1 MQKLFNNMSLRF
13 KVIFISL
20 IAIVLCFVILISFLY
35 RALSIGYSKLAI
47 DKLYLI
53 TENTT
58 ELGVNRFLN
67 KYFNMVDSIDSILN
81 LNTPTDT
88 QNYLYVLD
96 TYKAKDNNIIGFV
109 VGFENG
115 ETFHDKVSAK
125 SFSPDYDPRKRDWYQ
140 KTIKNNKITVIS
152 PYIDMGT
159 GALCITIAKPIMTKN
174 NIKGVLSIDLKINT
188 ITDNINAVLD
198 KLSNIDS
205 YMIYDSNNKIILSSD
220 TNAMDKSINQ
230 VFSSVEYI
238 ENQFNNGK
246 TVMYFYEK
254 NVEMMAAIINIPNTD
269 WVLSVYLPY
278 KVVLYIASR
287 NISYSIIAGIII
299 VLVIGVIIFY
309 ATYNAL
315 RNLNVFSK
323 LISQAGTSN
332 DLTFQIPVQTNDELG
347 MIAKNMNTFLQ
358 TVHNVIIQV
367 QESSED
373 LSSASTE
380 LSASMEQISS
390 NFNMQSEQIN
400 LMVNDIGH
408 IISTFNKTTDIIND
422 NISSLADVNNK
433 TTFMLD
439 SLHSINVD
447 MNEIQTNSHNLSNN
461 IEELSKSSNDI
472 GGILA
477 VINDIAG
484 QTNLLALNAAIE
496 AARAG
501 EAGRGFAVVADE
513 VRKLAESTQ
522 KATGQIEEIIS
533 SLQAEAVNA
542 SNQMNSAN
550 NIIQKSTSNLHN
562 VTNDI
567 EITASGINTV
577 YDKMEPTIKVLQNQR
592 DKLRP
597 VTEAALNT
605 ANDIAIN
612 QEMVNKVAVIVNSLQ
627 EKAVKLRNMIEQFKL

>member
-20 IAIVLCFVILISFLY
+20 IAIVLSFVILISFLY

-96 TYKAKDNNIIGFV
+96 TYKAKDNNIIGFI

-125 SFSPDYDPRKRDWYQ
+125 SHSPDYDPRKRDWYQ

-220 TNAMDKSINQ
+220 TNVMDKSINQ

-287 NISYSIIAGIII
+287 NISYSIIAGIIV

-358 TVHNVIIQV
+358 TVHDVIIQV
-367 QESSED
+367 QESTED

-408 IISTFNKTTDIIND
+408 IISTFNKTADIIND

-433 TTFMLD
+433 TTFMMD

-550 NIIQKSTSNLHN
+550 DIIQNSTSNLHN
-562 VTNDI
+562 VTSDI
-567 EITASGINTV
+567 ERTASGINTV
-577 YDKMEPTIKVLQNQR
+577 YGKMEPTIKVLQNQR

-605 ANDIAIN
+605 ANDITIN

>member
-53 TENTT
+53 TENIT

-115 ETFHDKVSAK
+115 EIFHDKVSAK
-125 SFSPDYDPRKRDWYQ
+125 SYSPDYDPRKRDWYQ

-230 VFSSVEYI
+230 VFSSVKYI

>member
-1 MQKLFNNMSLRF
+1 MQKVFNNMSLRF

-20 IAIVLCFVILISFLY
+20 TATVLCFVILISFLY
-35 RALSIGYSKLAI
+35 RALIIGYSKLAI
-47 DKLYLI
+47 DKVYLI
-53 TENTT
+53 TENIT

-67 KYFNMVDSIDSILN
+67 KYFNMVNSIDSILN

-125 SFSPDYDPRKRDWYQ
+125 NFSPDYDPRKRDWYQ

-198 KLSNIDS
+198 KLPNIDS

-269 WVLSVYLPY
+269 WVISVYLPY
-278 KVVLYIASR
+278 EEVLYIASR

-315 RNLNVFSK
+315 KNLNVFSK

-332 DLTFQIPVQTNDELG
+332 DLTFQIPAQTNDELG

-358 TVHNVIIQV
+358 TVHDVIIQV
-367 QESSED
+367 QESTED

-390 NFNMQSEQIN
+390 NFNVQSEQIN

-408 IISTFNKTTDIIND
+408 IISTFNKTADIIND

-433 TTFMLD
+433 TTFMMD

-550 NIIQKSTSNLHN
+550 DIIQNSTSNLHN
-562 VTNDI
+562 VTSDI
-567 EITASGINTV
+567 ERTASGINTV
-577 YDKMEPTIKVLQNQR
+577 YGKMEPTIKVLQTQR

-605 ANDIAIN
+605 ANDITIN
-612 QEMVNKVAVIVNSLQ
+612 QEMVNKVTVIVNSLQ

>member
-1 MQKLFNNMSLRF
+1 MQKVFNNMSLRF

-20 IAIVLCFVILISFLY
+20 TATVLCFVILISFLY
-35 RALSIGYSKLAI
+35 RALIIGYSKLAI
-47 DKLYLI
+47 DKVYLI
-53 TENTT
+53 TENIT

-67 KYFNMVDSIDSILN
+67 KYFNMVNSIDSILN

-96 TYKAKDNNIIGFV
+96 TYKAKDNNIIGFI

-125 SFSPDYDPRKRDWYQ
+125 NFSPDYDPRKRDWYQ

-198 KLSNIDS
+198 TLPNIDS

-230 VFSSVEYI
+230 VFSSVKYI

-269 WVLSVYLPY
+269 WVISVYLPY
-278 KVVLYIASR
+278 EEVLYIASR

-315 RNLNVFSK
+315 KNLNVFSK

-332 DLTFQIPVQTNDELG
+332 DLTFQIPAQTNDELG

-358 TVHNVIIQV
+358 TVHDVIIQV
-367 QESSED
+367 QESTED

-390 NFNMQSEQIN
+390 NFNVQSEQIN

-408 IISTFNKTTDIIND
+408 IISTFNKTADIIND

-433 TTFMLD
+433 TTFMMD

-550 NIIQKSTSNLHN
+550 DIIQNSTSNLHN
-562 VTNDI
+562 VTSDL
-567 EITASGINTV
+567 ERTASGINTV
-577 YDKMEPTIKVLQNQR
+577 YGKMEPTIKVLQTQR

-605 ANDIAIN
+605 ANDITIN
-612 QEMVNKVAVIVNSLQ
+612 QEMVNKVTVIVNSLQ

>member
-20 IAIVLCFVILISFLY
+20 IAIVLSFVILISFLY

-96 TYKAKDNNIIGFV
+96 TYKAKDNNIIGFI

-115 ETFHDKVSAK
+115 ETFHDKISAK
-125 SFSPDYDPRKRDWYQ
+125 SHSPDYDPRKRDWYQ

-152 PYIDMGT
+152 PYIDKGT

-287 NISYSIIAGIII
+287 NISYSIIAGIIV

-323 LISQAGTSN
+323 LINQAGTSN

-358 TVHNVIIQV
+358 TVHDVIIQV
-367 QESSED
+367 QESTED

-390 NFNMQSEQIN
+390 NFNVQSEQIN

-408 IISTFNKTTDIIND
+408 IISTFNKTADIIND

-433 TTFMLD
+433 TTFMMD

-550 NIIQKSTSNLHN
+550 DIIQNSTSNLHN
-562 VTNDI
+562 VTSDI
-567 EITASGINTV
+567 ERTASGINTV
-577 YDKMEPTIKVLQNQR
+577 YGKMEPTIKVLQTQR

-605 ANDIAIN
+605 ANDITIN

>member
-20 IAIVLCFVILISFLY
+20 IAIVLSFVILISFLY

-53 TENTT
+53 TENIT

-67 KYFNMVDSIDSILN
+67 KYFNMVNSIDSILN

-96 TYKAKDNNIIGFV
+96 TYKAKDNNIIGFI

-125 SFSPDYDPRKRDWYQ
+125 SHSPDYDPRKRDWYQ

-220 TNAMDKSINQ
+220 TNVMDKSINQ

-287 NISYSIIAGIII
+287 NISYSIIAGIIV

-408 IISTFNKTTDIIND
+408 IISTFNKTADIIND

-433 TTFMLD
+433 TTFMMD

-550 NIIQKSTSNLHN
+550 DIIQNSTSNLHN
-562 VTNDI
+562 VTSDI
-567 EITASGINTV
+567 ERTASGINTV
-577 YDKMEPTIKVLQNQR
+577 YGKMEPTIKVLQNQR

-605 ANDIAIN
+605 ANDITIN

>member
-1 MQKLFNNMSLRF
+1 MQKVFNNMSLRF

-20 IAIVLCFVILISFLY
+20 TATVLCFVILISFLY

-47 DKLYLI
+47 DKVYLI
-53 TENTT
+53 TENIT

-67 KYFNMVDSIDSILN
+67 KYFNMVNSIDSILN

-96 TYKAKDNNIIGFV
+96 TYKAKDNNIIGFI

-125 SFSPDYDPRKRDWYQ
+125 NFSSDYDPRKRDWYQ

-198 KLSNIDS
+198 KLPNIDS

-230 VFSSVEYI
+230 VFSSVKYI

-269 WVLSVYLPY
+269 WVISVYLPY
-278 KVVLYIASR
+278 EEVLYIASR

-315 RNLNVFSK
+315 KNLNVFSK

-332 DLTFQIPVQTNDELG
+332 DLTFQIPAQTNDELG

-358 TVHNVIIQV
+358 TVHDVIIQV
-367 QESSED
+367 QESTED

-390 NFNMQSEQIN
+390 NFNVQSEQIN

-408 IISTFNKTTDIIND
+408 IISTFNKTADIIND

-433 TTFMLD
+433 TTFMMD

-447 MNEIQTNSHNLSNN
+447 MNEIQTNSHHLSNN

-550 NIIQKSTSNLHN
+550 DIIQNSTSNLHN
-562 VTNDI
+562 VTSDI
-567 EITASGINTV
+567 ERTASGINTV
-577 YDKMEPTIKVLQNQR
+577 YGKMEPTIKVLQTQR

-605 ANDIAIN
+605 ANDITIN
-612 QEMVNKVAVIVNSLQ
+612 QEMVNKVTVIVNSLQ

>member
-1 MQKLFNNMSLRF
+1 MQKVFNNMSLRF

-20 IAIVLCFVILISFLY
+20 TATVLCFVILISFLY

-47 DKLYLI
+47 DKVYLI
-53 TENTT
+53 TENIT

-67 KYFNMVDSIDSILN
+67 KYFNMVNSIDSILN

-96 TYKAKDNNIIGFV
+96 TYKAKDNNIIGFI

-125 SFSPDYDPRKRDWYQ
+125 NFSSDYDPRKRDWYQ

-152 PYIDMGT
+152 PYIDTGT
-159 GALCITIAKPIMTKN
+159 GDLCITIAKPIMTKN

-198 KLSNIDS
+198 KLPNIDS

-269 WVLSVYLPY
+269 WVISVYLPY
-278 KVVLYIASR
+278 EEVLYIASR
-287 NISYSIIAGIII
+287 NISYSIIAGIIV

-347 MIAKNMNTFLQ
+347 MIAKNMNTFMQ
-358 TVHNVIIQV
+358 TVHKVIIQV
-367 QESSED
+367 QESTED

-390 NFNMQSEQIN
+390 NFNVQSEQIN

-408 IISTFNKTTDIIND
+408 IISTFNKTADIIND

-433 TTFMLD
+433 TTFMMD

-550 NIIQKSTSNLHN
+550 DIIQNSTSNLHN
-562 VTNDI
+562 VTSDI
-567 EITASGINTV
+567 ERTASGINTV
-577 YDKMEPTIKVLQNQR
+577 YGKMEPTIKVLQTQR

-605 ANDIAIN
+605 ANDITIN
-612 QEMVNKVAVIVNSLQ
+612 QEMVNKVTVIVNSLQ

>member
-1 MQKLFNNMSLRF
+1 MQKVFNNMSLRF

-20 IAIVLCFVILISFLY
+20 TATVLCFVILISFLY

-47 DKLYLI
+47 DKVYLI
-53 TENTT
+53 TENIT

-67 KYFNMVDSIDSILN
+67 KYFNMVNSIDSILN

-96 TYKAKDNNIIGFV
+96 TYKAKDNNIIGFI

-125 SFSPDYDPRKRDWYQ
+125 NFSSDYDPRKRDWYQ

-174 NIKGVLSIDLKINT
+174 NIKGVLSVDLKINT
-188 ITDNINAVLD
+188 ITDNINAALD
-198 KLSNIDS
+198 KFPNIDS

-230 VFSSVEYI
+230 VFSSVKYI

-269 WVLSVYLPY
+269 WVISVYLPY

-287 NISYSIIAGIII
+287 NIAYSIIAGIIV

-332 DLTFQIPVQTNDELG
+332 DLTFQIPAQTNDELG

-358 TVHNVIIQV
+358 TVHDVIIQV
-367 QESSED
+367 QESTED

-390 NFNMQSEQIN
+390 NFNVQSEQIN

-408 IISTFNKTTDIIND
+408 IISTFNKTADIIND

-433 TTFMLD
+433 TTFMMD

-447 MNEIQTNSHNLSNN
+447 MNEIQTNSHHLSNN

-550 NIIQKSTSNLHN
+550 DIIQNSTSNLHN
-562 VTNDI
+562 VTSDI
-567 EITASGINTV
+567 ERTASGINTV
-577 YDKMEPTIKVLQNQR
+577 YDKMEPTIKVLQTQR

-605 ANDIAIN
+605 ANDITIN
-612 QEMVNKVAVIVNSLQ
+612 QEMVNKVTVIVNSLQ

>member
-20 IAIVLCFVILISFLY
+20 IAIVLSFVILISFLY

-96 TYKAKDNNIIGFV
+96 TYKAKDHNIIGFI

-125 SFSPDYDPRKRDWYQ
+125 EYSQDYDPRKRDWYQ

-220 TNAMDKSINQ
+220 TNVMDKSINQ

-287 NISYSIIAGIII
+287 NISYSIIAGIIV

-408 IISTFNKTTDIIND
+408 IISTFNKTADIIND

-433 TTFMLD
+433 TTFMMD

-550 NIIQKSTSNLHN
+550 DIIQNSTSNLHN
-562 VTNDI
+562 VTSDI
-567 EITASGINTV
+567 ERTASGINTV
-577 YDKMEPTIKVLQNQR
+577 YGKMEPTIKVLQTQR

-605 ANDIAIN
+605 ANDITIN

>member
-1 MQKLFNNMSLRF
+1 MQKVFNNMSLRF

-20 IAIVLCFVILISFLY
+20 IATVLCFVILISFLY

-53 TENTT
+53 TENVT

-67 KYFNMVDSIDSILN
+67 KYFNMVNSIDSILN

-96 TYKAKDNNIIGFV
+96 TYKAKDNNIIGFI

-115 ETFHDKVSAK
+115 ETFYDKVSAK
-125 SFSPDYDPRKRDWYQ
+125 EHSQDYDPRKRDWYQ

-188 ITDNINAVLD
+188 ITDNINAALD

-220 TNAMDKSINQ
+220 TNAMYKSINQ

-287 NISYSIIAGIII
+287 NISYSIIAGIIV

-408 IISTFNKTTDIIND
+408 IISTFNKTADIIND

-433 TTFMLD
+433 TTFMMD

-550 NIIQKSTSNLHN
+550 DIIQNSTSNLHN
-562 VTNDI
+562 VTSDL
-567 EITASGINTV
+567 ERTASGINTV
-577 YDKMEPTIKVLQNQR
+577 YGKMEPTIKVLQTQR

-605 ANDIAIN
+605 ANDITIN
-612 QEMVNKVAVIVNSLQ
+612 QEMVNKVTVIVNSLQ

>member
-1 MQKLFNNMSLRF
+1 MQKVFNNMSLRF

-20 IAIVLCFVILISFLY
+20 IATVLCFVILISFLY

-53 TENTT
+53 TENVT

-67 KYFNMVDSIDSILN
+67 KYFNMVNSIDSILN

-96 TYKAKDNNIIGFV
+96 TYKAKDNNIIGFI

-115 ETFHDKVSAK
+115 ETFYDKVSAK
-125 SFSPDYDPRKRDWYQ
+125 EHSQDYDPRKRDWYQ

-287 NISYSIIAGIII
+287 NISYSIIAGIIV

-358 TVHNVIIQV
+358 TVHDVIIQV

-408 IISTFNKTTDIIND
+408 IISTFNKTADIIND

-433 TTFMLD
+433 TTFMMD

-550 NIIQKSTSNLHN
+550 DIIQNSTSNLHN
-562 VTNDI
+562 VTSDL
-567 EITASGINTV
+567 ERTASGINTV
-577 YDKMEPTIKVLQNQR
+577 YGKMEPTIKVLQTQR

-605 ANDIAIN
+605 ANDITIN
-612 QEMVNKVAVIVNSLQ
+612 QEMVNKVTVIVNSLQ

>member
-1 MQKLFNNMSLRF
+1 MQKVFNNMSLRF

-20 IAIVLCFVILISFLY
+20 TATVLCFVILISFLY

-47 DKLYLI
+47 DKVYLI
-53 TENTT
+53 TENIT

-67 KYFNMVDSIDSILN
+67 KYFNMVNSIDSILN

-125 SFSPDYDPRKRDWYQ
+125 NFSSDYDPRKRDWYQ

-152 PYIDMGT
+152 PYIDIGT

-188 ITDNINAVLD
+188 IADNINAALD
-198 KLSNIDS
+198 KFPNIDS

-230 VFSSVEYI
+230 VFSSVKYI

-269 WVLSVYLPY
+269 WVISVYLPY
-278 KVVLYIASR
+278 EEVLYIASR

-315 RNLNVFSK
+315 KNLNVFSK

-332 DLTFQIPVQTNDELG
+332 DLTFQIPAQTNDELG

-358 TVHNVIIQV
+358 TVHDVIIQV
-367 QESSED
+367 QESTED

-390 NFNMQSEQIN
+390 NFNVQSEQIN

-408 IISTFNKTTDIIND
+408 IISTFNKTADIIND

-433 TTFMLD
+433 TTFMMD

-550 NIIQKSTSNLHN
+550 DIIQNSTSNLHN
-562 VTNDI
+562 VTSDI
-567 EITASGINTV
+567 ERTASGINTV
-577 YDKMEPTIKVLQNQR
+577 YDKMEPTIKVLQTQR

-605 ANDIAIN
+605 ANDITIN
-612 QEMVNKVAVIVNSLQ
+612 QEMVNKVTVIVNSLQ

>member
-1 MQKLFNNMSLRF
+1 MQKVFNNMSLRF

-20 IAIVLCFVILISFLY
+20 TATVLCFVILISFLY

-47 DKLYLI
+47 DKVYLI
-53 TENTT
+53 TENIT

-67 KYFNMVDSIDSILN
+67 KYFNMVNSIDSILN

-96 TYKAKDNNIIGFV
+96 TYKAKDNNIIGFI

-125 SFSPDYDPRKRDWYQ
+125 NFSPDYDPRKRDWYQ

-287 NISYSIIAGIII
+287 NISYSIIAGIIV

-315 RNLNVFSK
+315 KNLNVFSK

-390 NFNMQSEQIN
+390 NFNVQSEQIN

-408 IISTFNKTTDIIND
+408 IISTFNKTADIIND

-433 TTFMLD
+433 TTFMMD

-550 NIIQKSTSNLHN
+550 DIIQNSTSNLHN
-562 VTNDI
+562 VTSDI
-567 EITASGINTV
+567 ERTASGINTV
-577 YDKMEPTIKVLQNQR
+577 YGKMEPTIKVLQTQR

-605 ANDIAIN
+605 ANDITIN
-612 QEMVNKVAVIVNSLQ
+612 QEMVNKVTVIVNSLQ

>member
-1 MQKLFNNMSLRF
+1 MQKVFNNMSLRF

-20 IAIVLCFVILISFLY
+20 TATVLCFVILISFLY

-47 DKLYLI
+47 DKVYLI
-53 TENTT
+53 TENIT

-67 KYFNMVDSIDSILN
+67 KYFNMVNSIDSILN

-96 TYKAKDNNIIGFV
+96 TYKAKDNNIIGFI

-125 SFSPDYDPRKRDWYQ
+125 NFSSDYDPRKRDWYQ

-152 PYIDMGT
+152 PYIDTGT
-159 GALCITIAKPIMTKN
+159 GDLCITIAKPIMTKN

-198 KLSNIDS
+198 KLPNIDS

-230 VFSSVEYI
+230 VFSSVKYI

-269 WVLSVYLPY
+269 WVISVYLPY
-278 KVVLYIASR
+278 EEVLYIASR

-358 TVHNVIIQV
+358 TVHDVIIQV
-367 QESSED
+367 QESTED

-390 NFNMQSEQIN
+390 NFNVQSEQIN

-408 IISTFNKTTDIIND
+408 IISTFNKTADIIND

-433 TTFMLD
+433 TTFMMD

-550 NIIQKSTSNLHN
+550 DIIQNSTSNLHN
-562 VTNDI
+562 VTSDI
-567 EITASGINTV
+567 ERTASGINTV
-577 YDKMEPTIKVLQNQR
+577 YGKMEPTIKVLQTQR

-605 ANDIAIN
+605 ANDITIN
-612 QEMVNKVAVIVNSLQ
+612 QEMVNKVTVIVNSLQ

>member
-20 IAIVLCFVILISFLY
+20 IAIVLSFVILISFLY

-96 TYKAKDNNIIGFV
+96 TYKAKDNNIIGFI

-115 ETFHDKVSAK
+115 ETFHDKISAK
-125 SFSPDYDPRKRDWYQ
+125 SHSPDYDPRKRDWYQ

-287 NISYSIIAGIII
+287 NISYSIIAGIIV

-358 TVHNVIIQV
+358 TVHDVIIQV

-408 IISTFNKTTDIIND
+408 IISTFNKTADIIND

-433 TTFMLD
+433 TTFMMD

-550 NIIQKSTSNLHN
+550 DIIQNSTSNLHN
-562 VTNDI
+562 VTSDI
-567 EITASGINTV
+567 ERTASGINTV
-577 YDKMEPTIKVLQNQR
+577 YGKMEPTIKVLQNQR

-605 ANDIAIN
+605 ANDITIN

>member
-1 MQKLFNNMSLRF
+1 MQKVFNNMSLRF

-20 IAIVLCFVILISFLY
+20 TATVLCFVILISFLY

-47 DKLYLI
+47 DKVYLI
-53 TENTT
+53 TENIT

-67 KYFNMVDSIDSILN
+67 KYFNMVNSIDSILN

-96 TYKAKDNNIIGFV
+96 TYKAKDNNIIGFI

-125 SFSPDYDPRKRDWYQ
+125 NFSSDYDPRKRDWYQ

-198 KLSNIDS
+198 TLPNIDS

-269 WVLSVYLPY
+269 WVISVYLPY
-278 KVVLYIASR
+278 EEVLYIASR

-315 RNLNVFSK
+315 KNLNVFSK

-332 DLTFQIPVQTNDELG
+332 DLTFQIPAQTNDELG

-358 TVHNVIIQV
+358 TVHDVIIQV
-367 QESSED
+367 QESTED

-390 NFNMQSEQIN
+390 NFNVQSEQIN

-408 IISTFNKTTDIIND
+408 IISTFNKTADIIND

-433 TTFMLD
+433 TTFMMD

-550 NIIQKSTSNLHN
+550 DIIQNSTSNLHN
-562 VTNDI
+562 VTSDI
-567 EITASGINTV
+567 ERTASGINTV
-577 YDKMEPTIKVLQNQR
+577 YGKMEPTIKVLQTQR

-605 ANDIAIN
+605 ANDITIN
-612 QEMVNKVAVIVNSLQ
+612 QEMVNKVTVIVNSLQ

>member
-20 IAIVLCFVILISFLY
+20 IAIVLSFVILISFLY

-96 TYKAKDNNIIGFV
+96 TYKAKDNNIIGFI

-125 SFSPDYDPRKRDWYQ
+125 SHSPDYDPRKRDWYQ

-220 TNAMDKSINQ
+220 TNVMDKSINQ

-287 NISYSIIAGIII
+287 NISYSIIAGIIV

-323 LISQAGTSN
+323 LINQAGTSN

-408 IISTFNKTTDIIND
+408 IISTFNKTADIIND

-433 TTFMLD
+433 TTFMMD

-550 NIIQKSTSNLHN
+550 DIIQNSTSNLHN

-567 EITASGINTV
+567 ERTASGINTV
-577 YDKMEPTIKVLQNQR
+577 YGKMEPTIKVLQTQR

-605 ANDIAIN
+605 ANDITIN

>member
-20 IAIVLCFVILISFLY
+20 IAIVLSFVILISFLY

-96 TYKAKDNNIIGFV
+96 TYKAKDNNIIGFI

-115 ETFHDKVSAK
+115 ETFHDKVSTK
-125 SFSPDYDPRKRDWYQ
+125 NFSPDYDPRKRDWYQ

-159 GALCITIAKPIMTKN
+159 GDLCITIAKPIMTKN

-269 WVLSVYLPY
+269 WILSVYLPY

-287 NISYSIIAGIII
+287 NISYSIIAGIIV

-358 TVHNVIIQV
+358 TVHDVIIQV

-408 IISTFNKTTDIIND
+408 IISTFNKTADIIND

-433 TTFMLD
+433 TTFMMD

-550 NIIQKSTSNLHN
+550 DIIQNSTSNLHN
-562 VTNDI
+562 VTSDI
-567 EITASGINTV
+567 ERTASGINTV
-577 YDKMEPTIKVLQNQR
+577 YGKMEPTIKVLQTQR

-605 ANDIAIN
+605 ANDITIN
-612 QEMVNKVAVIVNSLQ
+612 QEMVNKV
-627 EKAVKLRNMIEQFKL
+627 

>member
-20 IAIVLCFVILISFLY
+20 IAIVLSFVILISFLY

-96 TYKAKDNNIIGFV
+96 TYKAKDNNIIGFI

-115 ETFHDKVSAK
+115 ETFHDKISAK
-125 SFSPDYDPRKRDWYQ
+125 SHSPDYDPRKRDWYQ

-287 NISYSIIAGIII
+287 NISYSIIAGIIV

-323 LISQAGTSN
+323 LINQAGTSN

-408 IISTFNKTTDIIND
+408 IISTFNKTADIIND

-433 TTFMLD
+433 TTFMMD

-550 NIIQKSTSNLHN
+550 DIIQNSTSNLHN
-562 VTNDI
+562 VTSDI
-567 EITASGINTV
+567 ERTASGINTV
-577 YDKMEPTIKVLQNQR
+577 YGKMEPTIKVLQTQR

-605 ANDIAIN
+605 ANDITIN

>member
-1 MQKLFNNMSLRF
+1 MQKVFNNMSLRF

-20 IAIVLCFVILISFLY
+20 IATVLCFVILISFLY

-47 DKLYLI
+47 DKVYLI
-53 TENTT
+53 TENIT

-96 TYKAKDNNIIGFV
+96 TYKAKDNNIIGFI

-125 SFSPDYDPRKRDWYQ
+125 NFSSDYDPRKRDWYQ

-198 KLSNIDS
+198 KLPNIDS

-230 VFSSVEYI
+230 VFSSVKYI

-269 WVLSVYLPY
+269 WVISVYLPY
-278 KVVLYIASR
+278 EEVLYIASR

-315 RNLNVFSK
+315 KNLNVFSK

-358 TVHNVIIQV
+358 TVHDVIIQV

-390 NFNMQSEQIN
+390 NFNVQSEQIN

-408 IISTFNKTTDIIND
+408 IISTFNKTADIIND

-433 TTFMLD
+433 TTFMMD

-550 NIIQKSTSNLHN
+550 DIIQNSTSNLHN
-562 VTNDI
+562 VTSDL
-567 EITASGINTV
+567 ERTASGINTV
-577 YDKMEPTIKVLQNQR
+577 YDKMEPTIKVLQTQR

-605 ANDIAIN
+605 ANDITIN
-612 QEMVNKVAVIVNSLQ
+612 QEMVNKVTVIVNSLQ

>member
-1 MQKLFNNMSLRF
+1 
-13 KVIFISL
+13 
-20 IAIVLCFVILISFLY
+20 
-35 RALSIGYSKLAI
+35 
-47 DKLYLI
+47 
-53 TENTT
+53 
-58 ELGVNRFLN
+58 
-67 KYFNMVDSIDSILN
+67 
-81 LNTPTDT
+81 
-88 QNYLYVLD
+88 
-96 TYKAKDNNIIGFV
+96 
-109 VGFENG
+109 
-115 ETFHDKVSAK
+115 
-125 SFSPDYDPRKRDWYQ
+125 
-140 KTIKNNKITVIS
+140 
-152 PYIDMGT
+152 MGT

-287 NISYSIIAGIII
+287 NISYSIIAGIIV

-408 IISTFNKTTDIIND
+408 IISTFNKTADIIND

-433 TTFMLD
+433 TTFMMD

-550 NIIQKSTSNLHN
+550 DIIQNSTSNLHN
-562 VTNDI
+562 VTSDI
-567 EITASGINTV
+567 ERTASGINTV
-577 YDKMEPTIKVLQNQR
+577 YGKMEPTIKVLQNQR

-605 ANDIAIN
+605 ANDITIN

>member
-1 MQKLFNNMSLRF
+1 MQKVFNNMSLRF

-20 IAIVLCFVILISFLY
+20 TATVLCFVILISFLY

-47 DKLYLI
+47 DKVYLI
-53 TENTT
+53 TENIT

-67 KYFNMVDSIDSILN
+67 KYFNMVNSIDSILN

-125 SFSPDYDPRKRDWYQ
+125 NFSPDYDPRKRDWYQ

-152 PYIDMGT
+152 TYIDMGT

-198 KLSNIDS
+198 KLPNIDS

-230 VFSSVEYI
+230 VFSSVKYI

-269 WVLSVYLPY
+269 WVISVYLPY
-278 KVVLYIASR
+278 EEVLYIASR
-287 NISYSIIAGIII
+287 NISYSIIAGIIV

-358 TVHNVIIQV
+358 TVHKVIIQV
-367 QESSED
+367 QESTED

-390 NFNMQSEQIN
+390 NFNVQSEQIN

-408 IISTFNKTTDIIND
+408 IISTFNKTADIIND

-433 TTFMLD
+433 TTFMMD

-550 NIIQKSTSNLHN
+550 DIIQNSTSNLHN
-562 VTNDI
+562 VTSDI
-567 EITASGINTV
+567 ERTASGINTV
-577 YDKMEPTIKVLQNQR
+577 YGKMEPTIKVLQTQR

-605 ANDIAIN
+605 ANDITIN
-612 QEMVNKVAVIVNSLQ
+612 QEMVNKVTVIVNSLQ

>member
-20 IAIVLCFVILISFLY
+20 IAIVLSFVILISFLY

-96 TYKAKDNNIIGFV
+96 TYKAKDNNIIGFI

-125 SFSPDYDPRKRDWYQ
+125 SHSPDYDPRKRDWYQ

-287 NISYSIIAGIII
+287 NISYSIIAGIIV

-323 LISQAGTSN
+323 LINQAGTSN

-408 IISTFNKTTDIIND
+408 IISTFNKTADIIND

-433 TTFMLD
+433 TTFMMD

-550 NIIQKSTSNLHN
+550 DIIQNSTSNLHN

-567 EITASGINTV
+567 ERTASGINTV
-577 YDKMEPTIKVLQNQR
+577 YGKMEPTIKVLQNQR

-605 ANDIAIN
+605 ANDITIN

>member
-20 IAIVLCFVILISFLY
+20 VAIVLCFVILISFLY

-125 SFSPDYDPRKRDWYQ
+125 SYSPDYDPRKRDWYQ

>member
-1 MQKLFNNMSLRF
+1 MQKVFNNMSLRF

-20 IAIVLCFVILISFLY
+20 TATVLCFVILISFLY

-47 DKLYLI
+47 DKVYLV
-53 TENTT
+53 TENIT

-67 KYFNMVDSIDSILN
+67 KYFNMVNSIDSILN

-125 SFSPDYDPRKRDWYQ
+125 NFSSDYDPRKRDWYQ

-152 PYIDMGT
+152 PYIDIGT

-188 ITDNINAVLD
+188 IADNINAALD
-198 KLSNIDS
+198 KFPNIDS

-220 TNAMDKSINQ
+220 TNAMDKSVNQ
-230 VFSSVEYI
+230 VFSSVKYI

-269 WVLSVYLPY
+269 WVISVYLPY
-278 KVVLYIASR
+278 EVVLYIASR

-315 RNLNVFSK
+315 KNLNVFSK

-332 DLTFQIPVQTNDELG
+332 DLTFQIPAQTNDELG

-358 TVHNVIIQV
+358 TVHDVIIQV
-367 QESSED
+367 QESTED

-390 NFNMQSEQIN
+390 NFNVQSEQIN

-408 IISTFNKTTDIIND
+408 IISTFNKTADIIND

-433 TTFMLD
+433 TTFMMD

-550 NIIQKSTSNLHN
+550 DIIQNSTSNLHN
-562 VTNDI
+562 VTSDI
-567 EITASGINTV
+567 ERTASGINTV
-577 YDKMEPTIKVLQNQR
+577 YDKMEPTIKVLQTQR

-605 ANDIAIN
+605 ANDITIN
-612 QEMVNKVAVIVNSLQ
+612 QEMVNKVTVIVNSLQ

>member
-1 MQKLFNNMSLRF
+1 MQKVFNNMSLRF

-20 IAIVLCFVILISFLY
+20 TATVLCFVILISFLY
-35 RALSIGYSKLAI
+35 RALIIGYSKLAI
-47 DKLYLI
+47 DKVYLI
-53 TENTT
+53 TENIT

-67 KYFNMVDSIDSILN
+67 KYFNMVNSIDSILN

-125 SFSPDYDPRKRDWYQ
+125 NFSPDYDPRKRDWYQ

-198 KLSNIDS
+198 KLPNIDS

-230 VFSSVEYI
+230 VFSSVKYI

-269 WVLSVYLPY
+269 WVISVYLPY
-278 KVVLYIASR
+278 EEVLYIASR

-315 RNLNVFSK
+315 KNLNVFSK

-332 DLTFQIPVQTNDELG
+332 DLTFQIPAQTNDELG

-358 TVHNVIIQV
+358 TVHDVIIQV
-367 QESSED
+367 QESTED

-390 NFNMQSEQIN
+390 NFNVQSEQIN

-408 IISTFNKTTDIIND
+408 IISTFNKTADIIND

-433 TTFMLD
+433 TTFMMD

-550 NIIQKSTSNLHN
+550 DIIQNSTSNLHN
-562 VTNDI
+562 VTSDI
-567 EITASGINTV
+567 ERTASGINTV
-577 YDKMEPTIKVLQNQR
+577 YGKMEPTIKVLQTQR

-605 ANDIAIN
+605 ANDITIN
-612 QEMVNKVAVIVNSLQ
+612 QEMVNKVTVIVNSLQ

>member
-1 MQKLFNNMSLRF
+1 MQKVFNNMSLRF

-20 IAIVLCFVILISFLY
+20 TATVLCFVILISFLY

-47 DKLYLI
+47 DKVYLI
-53 TENTT
+53 TENIT

-67 KYFNMVDSIDSILN
+67 KYFNMVNSIDSILN

-96 TYKAKDNNIIGFV
+96 TYKAKDNNIIGFI

-125 SFSPDYDPRKRDWYQ
+125 NFSPDYDPRKRDWYQ

-198 KLSNIDS
+198 KFPNIDS

-230 VFSSVEYI
+230 VFSSVKYI

-269 WVLSVYLPY
+269 WVISVYLPY
-278 KVVLYIASR
+278 EEVLYIASR

-358 TVHNVIIQV
+358 TVHDVIIQV
-367 QESSED
+367 QESTED

-390 NFNMQSEQIN
+390 NFNVQSEQIN

-408 IISTFNKTTDIIND
+408 IISTFNKTADIIND

-433 TTFMLD
+433 TTFMMD

-550 NIIQKSTSNLHN
+550 DIIQNSTSNLHN
-562 VTNDI
+562 VTSDI
-567 EITASGINTV
+567 ERTASGINTV
-577 YDKMEPTIKVLQNQR
+577 YGKMEPTIKVLQTQR

-605 ANDIAIN
+605 ANDITIN
-612 QEMVNKVAVIVNSLQ
+612 QEMVNKVTVIVNSLQ

>member
-1 MQKLFNNMSLRF
+1 MQKVFNNMSLRF

-20 IAIVLCFVILISFLY
+20 TATVLCFVILISFLY

-47 DKLYLI
+47 DKVYLI
-53 TENTT
+53 TENIT

-67 KYFNMVDSIDSILN
+67 KYFNMVNSIDSILN

-96 TYKAKDNNIIGFV
+96 TYKAKDNNIIGFI

-115 ETFHDKVSAK
+115 ETFHDK
-125 SFSPDYDPRKRDWYQ
+125 
-140 KTIKNNKITVIS
+140 VIS

-198 KLSNIDS
+198 KLPNIDS

-230 VFSSVEYI
+230 VFSSVKYI

-287 NISYSIIAGIII
+287 NISYSIIAGIIV

-358 TVHNVIIQV
+358 TVHDVIIQV
-367 QESSED
+367 QESTED

-390 NFNMQSEQIN
+390 NFNVQSEQIN

-408 IISTFNKTTDIIND
+408 IISTFNKTADIIND

-433 TTFMLD
+433 TTFMMD

-550 NIIQKSTSNLHN
+550 DIIQNSTSNLHN
-562 VTNDI
+562 VTSDI
-567 EITASGINTV
+567 ERTASGINTV
-577 YDKMEPTIKVLQNQR
+577 YGKMEPTIKVLQTQR

-605 ANDIAIN
+605 ANDITIN
-612 QEMVNKVAVIVNSLQ
+612 QEMVNKVTVIVNSLQ
-627 EKAVKLRNMIEQFKL
+627 EKAVKSPIFFIFPLW

>member
-1 MQKLFNNMSLRF
+1 MQKLFNNISLRF

>member
-1 MQKLFNNMSLRF
+1 MQKVFNNMSLRF

-20 IAIVLCFVILISFLY
+20 TATVLCFVILISFLY

-47 DKLYLI
+47 DKVYLI
-53 TENTT
+53 TENIT

-67 KYFNMVDSIDSILN
+67 KYFNMVNSIDSILN

-96 TYKAKDNNIIGFV
+96 TYKAKDNNIIGFI

-125 SFSPDYDPRKRDWYQ
+125 NFSSDYDPRKRDWYQ

-358 TVHNVIIQV
+358 TVHDVIIQV
-367 QESSED
+367 QESTED

-390 NFNMQSEQIN
+390 NFNVQSEQIN

-408 IISTFNKTTDIIND
+408 IISTFNKTADIIND

-433 TTFMLD
+433 TTFMMD

-550 NIIQKSTSNLHN
+550 DIIQNSTSNLHN
-562 VTNDI
+562 VTSDI
-567 EITASGINTV
+567 ERTASGINTV
-577 YDKMEPTIKVLQNQR
+577 YGKMEPTIKVLQTQR

-605 ANDIAIN
+605 ANDITIN

>member
-1 MQKLFNNMSLRF
+1 MQKVFNNMSLRF

-20 IAIVLCFVILISFLY
+20 IAVVLCFVILISFLY

-47 DKLYLI
+47 DKVYLI
-53 TENTT
+53 TENIT

-67 KYFNMVDSIDSILN
+67 KYFNMVNSIDSIFN

-96 TYKAKDNNIIGFV
+96 TYKAKDNNIIGFI

-125 SFSPDYDPRKRDWYQ
+125 NFSPDYDPRKRDWYQ

-198 KLSNIDS
+198 KLPNIDS

-230 VFSSVEYI
+230 VFSSVKYI

-269 WVLSVYLPY
+269 WVISVYLPY
-278 KVVLYIASR
+278 EEVLYIASR

-315 RNLNVFSK
+315 RNLNVFSR

-358 TVHNVIIQV
+358 TVHDVIIQV
-367 QESSED
+367 QESTED

-390 NFNMQSEQIN
+390 NFNVQSEQIN

-408 IISTFNKTTDIIND
+408 IISTFNKTADIIND

-433 TTFMLD
+433 TTFMMD

-550 NIIQKSTSNLHN
+550 DIIQNSTSNLHN
-562 VTNDI
+562 VTSDI
-567 EITASGINTV
+567 ERTASGINTV
-577 YDKMEPTIKVLQNQR
+577 YDKMEPTIKVLQTQR

-605 ANDIAIN
+605 ANDITIN
-612 QEMVNKVAVIVNSLQ
+612 QEMVNKVTVIVNSLQ

>member
-20 IAIVLCFVILISFLY
+20 IAIVLSFVILISFLY

-67 KYFNMVDSIDSILN
+67 KYFNMVNSIDSILN

-96 TYKAKDNNIIGFV
+96 TYKAKDNNIIGFI

-115 ETFHDKVSAK
+115 ETFHDKISAK
-125 SFSPDYDPRKRDWYQ
+125 SHSPDYDPRKRDWYQ

-287 NISYSIIAGIII
+287 NISYSIIAGIIV

-408 IISTFNKTTDIIND
+408 IISTFNKTADIIND

-433 TTFMLD
+433 TTFMMD

-550 NIIQKSTSNLHN
+550 DIIQNSTSNLHN
-562 VTNDI
+562 VTSDI
-567 EITASGINTV
+567 ERTASGINTV
-577 YDKMEPTIKVLQNQR
+577 YGKMEPTIKVLQTQR

-605 ANDIAIN
+605 ANDITIN
-612 QEMVNKVAVIVNSLQ
+612 QEMVNKVTVIVNSLQ

>member
-1 MQKLFNNMSLRF
+1 MQKVFNNMSLRF

-20 IAIVLCFVILISFLY
+20 TATVLCFVILISFLY

-47 DKLYLI
+47 DKVYLI
-53 TENTT
+53 TENIT

-67 KYFNMVDSIDSILN
+67 KYFNMVNSIDSILN

-96 TYKAKDNNIIGFV
+96 TYKAKDNNIIGFI

-125 SFSPDYDPRKRDWYQ
+125 NFSSDYDPRKRDWYQ

-152 PYIDMGT
+152 PYIDTGT
-159 GALCITIAKPIMTKN
+159 GDLCITIAKPIMTKN

-198 KLSNIDS
+198 KLPNIDS

-230 VFSSVEYI
+230 VFSSVKYI

-269 WVLSVYLPY
+269 WVISVYLPY
-278 KVVLYIASR
+278 EEVLYIASR
-287 NISYSIIAGIII
+287 NISYSIIAGIIV

-347 MIAKNMNTFLQ
+347 MIAKNMNTFMQ
-358 TVHNVIIQV
+358 TVHKVIIQV
-367 QESSED
+367 QESTED

-390 NFNMQSEQIN
+390 NFNVQSEQIN

-408 IISTFNKTTDIIND
+408 IISTFNKTADIIND

-433 TTFMLD
+433 TTFMMD

-550 NIIQKSTSNLHN
+550 DIIQNSTSNLHN
-562 VTNDI
+562 VTSDI
-567 EITASGINTV
+567 ERTASGINTV
-577 YDKMEPTIKVLQNQR
+577 YGKMEPTIKVLQTQR

-605 ANDIAIN
+605 ANDITIN
-612 QEMVNKVAVIVNSLQ
+612 QEMVNKVTVIVNSLQ

>member
-115 ETFHDKVSAK
+115 EIFHDKVSAK
-125 SFSPDYDPRKRDWYQ
+125 SYSPDYDPRKRDWYQ

>member
-1 MQKLFNNMSLRF
+1 MQKVFNNMSLRF

-20 IAIVLCFVILISFLY
+20 TATVLCFVILISFLY

-47 DKLYLI
+47 DKVYLI
-53 TENTT
+53 TENIT

-67 KYFNMVDSIDSILN
+67 KYFNMVNSIDSILN

-96 TYKAKDNNIIGFV
+96 TYKAKDNNIIGFI

-125 SFSPDYDPRKRDWYQ
+125 NFSSDYDPRKRDWYQ

-198 KLSNIDS
+198 KLPNIDS

-269 WVLSVYLPY
+269 WVISVYLPY
-278 KVVLYIASR
+278 EKVLYIASR
-287 NISYSIIAGIII
+287 NISYSIIAGIIV

-332 DLTFQIPVQTNDELG
+332 DLTFQIPAQTNDELG

-358 TVHNVIIQV
+358 TVHDVIIQV
-367 QESSED
+367 QESTED

-390 NFNMQSEQIN
+390 NFNVQSEQIN

-408 IISTFNKTTDIIND
+408 IISTFNKTADIIND

-433 TTFMLD
+433 TTFMMD

-550 NIIQKSTSNLHN
+550 DIIQNSTSNLHN
-562 VTNDI
+562 VTSDI
-567 EITASGINTV
+567 ERTASGINTV
-577 YDKMEPTIKVLQNQR
+577 YDKMEPTIKVLQTQR

-605 ANDIAIN
+605 ANDITIN
-612 QEMVNKVAVIVNSLQ
+612 QEMVNKVTFIVNSLQ

>member
-53 TENTT
+53 TENIT

-96 TYKAKDNNIIGFV
+96 TYKAKDNNIIGFI

-230 VFSSVEYI
+230 VFSSVKYI

-287 NISYSIIAGIII
+287 NISYSIIAGIIV

>member
-1 MQKLFNNMSLRF
+1 MQKVFNNMSLRF

-20 IAIVLCFVILISFLY
+20 IATVLCFVILISFLY

-53 TENTT
+53 TENVT

-67 KYFNMVDSIDSILN
+67 KYFNMVNSLDSILN

-96 TYKAKDNNIIGFV
+96 TYKAKDNNIIGFI

-115 ETFHDKVSAK
+115 ETFYDKVSAK
-125 SFSPDYDPRKRDWYQ
+125 EHSPDYDPRKRDWYQ

-230 VFSSVEYI
+230 VFSSVKYI

-287 NISYSIIAGIII
+287 NISYSIIAGIIV

-358 TVHNVIIQV
+358 TVHDVIIQV

-408 IISTFNKTTDIIND
+408 IISTFNKTADIIND

-433 TTFMLD
+433 TTFMMD

-550 NIIQKSTSNLHN
+550 DIIQNSTSNLHN
-562 VTNDI
+562 VTSDL
-567 EITASGINTV
+567 ERTASGINTV
-577 YDKMEPTIKVLQNQR
+577 YGKMEPTIKVLQTQR

-605 ANDIAIN
+605 ANDITIN
-612 QEMVNKVAVIVNSLQ
+612 QEMVNKVTVIVNSLQ

>member
-1 MQKLFNNMSLRF
+1 MQKVFNNMSLRF

-20 IAIVLCFVILISFLY
+20 TATVLCFVILISFLY
-35 RALSIGYSKLAI
+35 RALIIGYSKLAI
-47 DKLYLI
+47 DKVYLI
-53 TENTT
+53 TENIT

-67 KYFNMVDSIDSILN
+67 KYFNMVNSIDSILN

-96 TYKAKDNNIIGFV
+96 TYKAKDNNIIGFI

-125 SFSPDYDPRKRDWYQ
+125 NFSPDYDPRKRDWYQ

-198 KLSNIDS
+198 KLPNIDS

-269 WVLSVYLPY
+269 WVISVYLPY
-278 KVVLYIASR
+278 EEVLYIASR

-315 RNLNVFSK
+315 KNLNVFSK

-332 DLTFQIPVQTNDELG
+332 DLTFQIPAQTNDELG

-358 TVHNVIIQV
+358 TVHDVIIQV
-367 QESSED
+367 QESTED

-390 NFNMQSEQIN
+390 NFNVQSEQIN

-408 IISTFNKTTDIIND
+408 IISTFNKTADIIND

-433 TTFMLD
+433 TTFMMD

-550 NIIQKSTSNLHN
+550 DIIQNSTSNLHN
-562 VTNDI
+562 VTSDI
-567 EITASGINTV
+567 ERTASGINTV
-577 YDKMEPTIKVLQNQR
+577 YGKMEPTIKVLQTQR

-605 ANDIAIN
+605 ANDITIN
-612 QEMVNKVAVIVNSLQ
+612 QEMVNKVTVIVNSLQ

>member
-20 IAIVLCFVILISFLY
+20 IAIVLSFVILISFLY

-96 TYKAKDNNIIGFV
+96 TYKAKDNNIIGFI

-125 SFSPDYDPRKRDWYQ
+125 SHSPDYDPRKRDWYQ

-220 TNAMDKSINQ
+220 TNVMDKSINQ

-287 NISYSIIAGIII
+287 NISYSIIAGIIV

-408 IISTFNKTTDIIND
+408 IISTFNKTADIIND

-433 TTFMLD
+433 TTFMMD

-550 NIIQKSTSNLHN
+550 DIIQNSTSNLHN
-562 VTNDI
+562 VTSDI
-567 EITASGINTV
+567 ERTASGINTV
-577 YDKMEPTIKVLQNQR
+577 YGKMEPTIKVLQNQR

-605 ANDIAIN
+605 ANDITIN